1 MKRKLMVLFL
11 LAGSTMFAGTRF
23 VVGVGVPFPAPASV
37 VAYGAP
43 YPAPAVAYG
52 SYGGPYYR
60 GYWGPRP
67 YARSVWVG
75 PRWYGGHYYRGYWR
89 R

>member
-11 LAGSTMFAGTRF
+11 LAGSSMFAGTRF
-23 VVGVGVPFPAPASV
+23 VVGFGVPLPVPAPV
-37 VAYGAP
+37 VTYAAP
-43 YPAPAVAYG
+43 YPAPVVTYAP
-52 SYGGPYYR
+52 GPYYR
-60 GYWGPRP
+60 GYWARP

-75 PRWYGGHYYRGYWR
+75 PRWYRGHYYRGYWR